1 MYSLCSFHVN
11 VCPVVVTCRCP
22 TMARVIRVSVTVC
35 TIAHP
40 STLRGALRQVLNHCI
55 DSQNFATHLT
65 TVYLVC
71 DVTLVEWSTLT
82 LAAIFHFF

>member
-11 VCPVVVTCRCP
+11 ICPVVITCRCP

-40 STLRGALRQVLNHCI
+40 LTLRGALRQVLNHCI
-55 DSQNFATHLT
+55 DS
-65 TVYLVC
+65 TVYLVR
-71 DVTLVEWSTLT
+71 DVTLVEWSTLI
-82 LAAIFHFF
+82 LAAIFHFL